1 MRYWDEGLERLPRPE
16 LEALQL
22 ERLRAAVARALK
34 TPFYAPKLAAAGVGG
49 PESIRSLADVAR
61 LPFTSKDDLRQAY
74 PFGLLSCPRSELLR
88 LHASSGTTGTPTVIY
103 QTRADL
109 DSWTNFLARS
119 LTAAG
124 ATSEDVF
131 QNMITYGLF
140 TGGLGLHYGAE
151 RVGMMVI
158 PAGPGNV
165 ARQLKFMKDFG
176 TTTVHATPSFMLHFQ
191 SKMAEEGY
199 SRSELSLKRAFC
211 GAEPYSEDAR
221 RKIEGLLDIDVYN
234 SYGLS
239 EMNGPGLAFECVDK
253 AGMHVWEDGFLLEV
267 IDPDSGTPVPDGEM
281 GELVF
286 TILCREAMPILRYR
300 THDLSSVIPGPCG
313 CGRSHRRIARIMGR
327 TDDMLII
334 NGVNVFPSQV
344 EEVLMRM
351 PELGTNWL
359 LEVDKEGALDRLTV
373 KTEVQPAMFADD
385 SRQLNAL
392 KDRIRKKLQA
402 SIAIGAHVELHE
414 PGSLPI
420 SEGKAKRVIDT
431 RPKL

>member
-1 MRYWDEGLERLPRPE
+1 MKYWDEKKETLPRSE
-16 LEALQL
+16 IEALQL
-22 ERLRAAVARALK
+22 EKLKATVERALL
-34 TPFYAPKLAAAGVGG
+34 TPFYKPLLAKAGVTG
-49 PESIRSLADVAR
+49 PESIRSLADIAR
-61 LPFTSKDDLRQAY
+61 LPFTSKNDLRDAY
-74 PFGLLSCPRSELLR
+74 PFGLLACPKKDLVR

-103 QTRADL
+103 QTKADL
-109 DSWTNFLARS
+109 DRWTDYMARS
-119 LTAAG
+119 LACAG

-140 TGGLGLHYGAE
+140 TGGLGLHQGAE
-151 RVGMMVI
+151 RLGMMVI

-176 TTTVHATPSFMLHFQ
+176 TTTVHATPSFMLHFH

-199 SRSELSLKRAFC
+199 SRSDLSLKRAFC

-239 EMNGPGLAFECVDK
+239 EMNGPGLAFECVHK
-253 AGMHVWEDGFLLEV
+253 NGMHVWEDGFLLEV
-267 IDPDSGTPVPDGEM
+267 INPDTGLPVPDGEQ

-286 TILCREAMPILRYR
+286 TILCREAMPLLRYR
-300 THDLSSVIPGPCG
+300 THDLSSVIPGPCA
-313 CGRSHRRIARIMGR
+313 CGRTHRRIARIMGR

-334 NGVNVFPSQV
+334 NGVNVFPSQI
-344 EEVLMRM
+344 EEVLMRT

-359 LEVDKEGALDRLTV
+359 IAVEKDGSLDRLTV
-373 KTEVQPAMFADD
+373 KAEVQPAMFADD
-385 SRQLNAL
+385 SRKLNAL
-392 KDRIRKKLQA
+392 KDRVAEKLRA
-402 SIAIGAHVELHE
+402 SITINAHIELHE

-420 SEGKAKRVIDT
+420 SEGKAKRVSDT
-431 RPKL
+431 RPKM